1 MIELPPFEVLLPLG
15 ALAFYAYDC
24 CLLLFDNETVQHWAG
39 GSWLPQ
45 APTSIVLMRKRL
57 LLLDLLRPDRL
68 CLRTAAEPA
77 DLAPAPAGLL
87 LKAMRPLQ
95 AGVLMLAV
103 LLWLVL
109 PTVSLVLGAGL
120 ALLAVFAAYYACV
133 VALLVI
139 TSNRRVALGLGTKA
153 YWAIALDCILCPPFA
168 VNLVRKITLQATTTP
183 ATP

>member
-39 GSWLPQ
+39 ASWLPQ

-68 CLRTAAEPA
+68 CLRTAAEPP
-77 DLAPAPAGLL
+77 DLAPAPQTLV
-87 LKAMRPLQ
+87 KAVRPLQ
-95 AGVLMLAV
+95 LGVLMLAV
-103 LLWLVL
+103 LLWVVL

-120 ALLAVFAAYYACV
+120 ALLAVFAAYYAAV

-139 TSNRRVALGLGTKA
+139 TSRRRVALGLGTKA

-168 VNLVRKITLQATTTP
+168 VNLVRKITLQATTTA